1 MFNAK
6 LFAPNTPPVTG
17 NIKKTHIKEKLAS
30 IGVRIEDLSL
40 GNFDNIGEFTAKK
53 KRQPNS
59 DLYSKAG
66 AFFRPNYER
75 GLLIYSLIKKYNLES
90 YLEIGYGRGYSCLCA
105 AMAFSELG
113 KGSVTTVDPGLDT
126 AQIEDLTKMFPG
138 DWFKRI
144 KFFCETSDKF
154 FESQEVEN
162 AKFDLIYLDGDH
174 RYDFI
179 KRDWENSKDRYNKF
193 LIFDDY
199 HLPSKT
205 QKDIEVS
212 SLVDSINDDSKE
224 LIIMDRRIFLDDR
237 GYTDDQIDYG
247 QVILSR

>member
-1 MFNAK
+1 MFNTK

-126 AQIEDLTKMFPG
+126 AQIE
-138 DWFKRI
+138 
-144 KFFCETSDKF
+144 
-154 FESQEVEN
+154 EVEN